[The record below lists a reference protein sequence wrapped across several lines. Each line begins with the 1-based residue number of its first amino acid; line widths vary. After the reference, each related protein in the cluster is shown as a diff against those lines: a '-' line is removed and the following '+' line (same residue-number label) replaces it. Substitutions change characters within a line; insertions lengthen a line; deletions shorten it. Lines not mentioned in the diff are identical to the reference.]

1 MNVKPVSGG
10 IADTV
15 IKPGMKL
22 TKMIPVKNG
31 ATNTMQGMI
40 EINKEI
46 LSDYID
52 TCVLIAETEDA
63 LRRLKRRQKDMT
75 KDSVRGS
82 MHEFPYAP
90 KTFVVEGVDYSETR
104 QQTIHIEEN
113 LLEERK
119 ARAEHLKLLVEEW
132 MNTIPSR
139 MQRIIQY
146 HYFEGLTWEQTATKL
161 GRKASG
167 ESVRKE
173 LKNYLK
179 K

>member
-1 MNVKPVSGG
+1 MINGETG
-10 IADTV
+10 TM
-15 IKPGMKL
+15 PGM
-22 TKMIPVKNG
+22 TKMDKD
-31 ATNTMQGMI
+31 
-40 EINKEI
+40 I

-52 TCVLIAETEDA
+52 TCVLIAETEEA
-63 LRRLKRRQKDMT
+63 LRKLKSRQKSIA

-82 MHEFPYAP
+82 MHEYPYAP

-104 QQTIHIEEN
+104 QQTIHIEEK

-119 ARAEHLKLLVEEW
+119 VRAEQLRICVEEW

-139 MQRIIQY
+139 MQRIIRY
-146 HYFEGLTWEQTATKL
+146 HYFEGLTWEQTAQKL

-167 ESVRKE
+167 ESVRQEMKRF
-173 LKNYLK
+173 LK

>member
-1 MNVKPVSGG
+1 M
-10 IADTV
+10 T
-15 IKPGMKL
+15 
-22 TKMIPVKNG
+22 
-31 ATNTMQGMI
+31 QGMT
-40 EINKEI
+40 EIIGKEI
-46 LSDYID
+46 LKDYRD
-52 TCVLIAETEDA
+52 ACVQISETEDA
-63 LRRLKRRQKDMT
+63 LKRLRRRQKEMT
-75 KDSVRGS
+75 RDSVRGS

-104 QQTIHIEEN
+104 QQTIHIEEK

-132 MNTIPSR
+132 MNTIPIR

-146 HYFEGLTWEQTATKL
+146 HYFEKLTWEQTATKL

-173 LKNYLK
+173 FNNYLK